1 MLRRVLLSALMAL
14 ALAPAARAADP
25 IMPLTQVRPGMQ
37 CVGLSVVRGTTISQF
52 DVEVIDVI
60 GAQAGLSGPRIL
72 VRASGP
78 AVDAT
83 GIGPGFSG
91 SPILC
96 PGAGGVR
103 ANAGAI
109 SESIGEYG
117 NHVVLVTPIEE
128 MLRDPPATPAAA
140 SARTGSALA
149 RSARPLGILTVSGLS
164 PRTRGLLARAAQRAG
179 TAVLAAPAGPLG
191 GFPRQ
196 ELAPGAAVA
205 ATLST
210 GDIALGAVGTV
221 TYRDGP
227 RIWAFGHAFE
237 GLGRRSLFLE
247 DAYVFSVVS
256 NPFTLP
262 DFGAGTYKL
271 TSAGGHVQG
280 TVSSDAVASIAGTV
294 GDPPAGIPLEVVAR
308 ETGGEGR
315 VVRLDSQLA
324 DERTLGFG
332 AGLSFA
338 APLGASQAL
347 EQLLRNFGP
356 ATVSMCFRIKL
367 AGRAKSLGYCN
378 PYFDAFTPLDDLIAA
393 SSLVDAFD
401 LPPPTIERAS
411 VSIRA
416 RRGVKS
422 DVLISARAPRRVVA
436 GKRVKVARDAA
447 APKRRPPHARRSG
460 SDPAG
465 HPARPAHAA
474 PVGHERWVRLG
485 RGRLPA
491 GVLRGLRR
499 LRRRLRAAHDGR
511 AGPPN
516 RRGSPGRGDL
526 RAHQARRP
534 APGAPVRRRELPGP
548 GARQACGS
556 PGAPLTAGSPLR
568 SSNADSTEVWRLPS
582 EATSSL
588 KSCGWVDALRASSI
602 DTRPA

>member
-1 MLRRVLLSALMAL
+1 LLRRVLLSSLVAL

-37 CVGLSVVRGTTISQF
+37 CVGLSVVRGTAISQF
-52 DVEVIDVI
+52 NVEVLDVI
-60 GAQAGLSGPRIL
+60 GAQAGLSGPRLL

-96 PGAGGVR
+96 PGAGGVSS
-103 ANAGAI
+103 NAGAI
-109 SESIGEYG
+109 SESVGEYG

-128 MLRDPPATPAAA
+128 MLRDPPATPPAA
-140 SARTGSALA
+140 SAGARNGLA
-149 RSARPLGILTVSGLS
+149 RSALPLAGVLTVSGLS
-164 PRTRGLLARAAQRAG
+164 PRTRDLLARAAHRAG

-196 ELAPGAAVA
+196 ELVPGASVA

-221 TYRDGP
+221 TYRDGA

-237 GLGRRSLFLE
+237 GLGPRSLFLE
-247 DAYVFSVVS
+247 DAYVFGVIS

-271 TSAGGHVQG
+271 TSAGGHLQG

-294 GDPPAGIPLEVVAR
+294 GDPPAAIPLRVIAR
-308 ETGGEGR
+308 ETGGAGGP
-315 VVRLDSQLA
+315 VRLDSQLA

-367 AGRAKSLGYCN
+367 AGRRKELGYCN

-393 SSLVDAFD
+393 TSLVDAFD
-401 LPPPTIERAS
+401 LPPPAIERAS

-416 RRGVKS
+416 RRGVRS
-422 DVLISARAPRRVVA
+422 DVLISARAPHRVV
-436 GKRVKVARDAA
+436 GGQRIRVRVTVQ
-447 APKRRPPHARRSG
+447 RRSG
-460 SDPAG
+460 GRRTLSVPVRIPRDLRPGPRTLLVSGTSGGAGSAEESFLLAFAEVFDEFGGGAEPRTTGELARRIAAVHQDEGISARIRRGDQHLVHRSDAVSFEG
-465 HPARPAHAA
+465 R
-474 PVGHERWVRLG
+474 VRVRL
-485 RGRLPA
+485 
-491 GVLRGLRR
+491 VVRR
-499 LRRRLRAAHDGR
+499 
-511 AGPPN
+511 
-516 RRGSPGRGDL
+516 
-526 RAHQARRP
+526 ARR
-534 APGAPVRRRELPGP
+534 
-548 GARQACGS
+548 
-556 PGAPLTAGSPLR
+556 
-568 SSNADSTEVWRLPS
+568 
-582 EATSSL
+582 
-588 KSCGWVDALRASSI
+588 
-602 DTRPA
+602 

>member
-1 MLRRVLLSALMAL
+1 MLRRVLLSSLVAL

-37 CVGLSVVRGTTISQF
+37 CVGLSVVRGTAISQF
-52 DVEVIDVI
+52 NVEVIDVI

-96 PGAGGVR
+96 PGAGGVP

-128 MLRDPPATPAAA
+128 MLRDTPATPSAA
-140 SARTGSALA
+140 SARSGSALA
-149 RSARPLGILTVSGLS
+149 RSAQPLGILTVSGLS
-164 PRTRGLLARAAQRAG
+164 PRTRDLLARAAHRAG

-196 ELAPGAAVA
+196 ELVPGASVA

-221 TYRDGP
+221 TYRDGA

-247 DAYVFSVVS
+247 DAYVFGVVS

-294 GDPPAGIPLEVVAR
+294 GDPPAGIPLRVIAR
-308 ETGGEGR
+308 ESGGAGGA
-315 VVRLDSQLA
+315 VRLASELA

-356 ATVSMCFRIKL
+356 ATVSMCFRLKL
-367 AGRAKSLGYCN
+367 AGRRKALGYCN
-378 PYFDAFTPLDDLIAA
+378 SYFDAFTPLDDLIAA
-393 SSLVDAFD
+393 TSLVDAFD
-401 LPPPTIERAS
+401 LPPPAIERAS

-416 RRGVKS
+416 RRGVRS
-422 DVLISARAPRRVVA
+422 DVLISARAPHRVVGGQRIRA
-436 GKRVKVARDAA
+436 RVTVQ
-447 APKRRPPHARRSG
+447 RRSG
-460 SDPAG
+460 GRRTLSVPVRIPRDLRPGPRTLLLSGTSGGAG
-465 HPARPAHAA
+465 SAEESFLLAFSEVFDEFGAGSEPRTTGELARRIAA
-474 PVGHERWVRLG
+474 VHQDQGIS
-485 RGRLPA
+485 A
-491 GVLRGLRR
+491 R
-499 LRRRLRAAHDGR
+499 LRRGDDHLVHRSDSVSFEGRVRVRLVV
-511 AGPPN
+511 
-516 RRGSPGRGDL
+516 RR
-526 RAHQARRP
+526 ARR
-534 APGAPVRRRELPGP
+534 
-548 GARQACGS
+548 
-556 PGAPLTAGSPLR
+556 
-568 SSNADSTEVWRLPS
+568 
-582 EATSSL
+582 
-588 KSCGWVDALRASSI
+588 
-602 DTRPA
+602 